1 MATGAPTSRR
11 DDPAVRANVRRTA
24 WILASIAVVFFLG
37 LFASRLIG
45 DTSLAMT
52 AIGAAELCARTMRG
66 ERSELAEL
74 VRPDRIYPERL
85 IDPVV

>member
-1 MATGAPTSRR
+1 MATPAKRI

-24 WILASIAVVFFLG
+24 WILASIAVVFFAG

-52 AIGAAELCARTMRG
+52 VVGAAVFFFLLFGIGRHLRK
-66 ERSELAEL
+66 
-74 VRPDRIYPERL
+74 
-85 IDPVV
+85 

>member
-1 MATGAPTSRR
+1 MDAPTHRR

-24 WILASIAVVFFLG
+24 WILASIAVVFFIG

-52 AIGAAELCARTMRG
+52 VLGAAVFLFLLFGIGRHLR
-66 ERSELAEL
+66 R
-74 VRPDRIYPERL
+74 
-85 IDPVV
+85 